1 MSTSKNTHL
10 IMLAQSLEQPRIV
23 KRIIEQSS
31 EYRQVDVIGFRRQI
45 HTVKN
50 YDVLKNYKNIT
61 LKTIGSIPDGKY
73 LRRIFA
79 YLKLV
84 FFLYGK
90 YGIKPKK
97 FYVFGMD
104 LRIIS
109 ALTLNKKIDYEISD
123 ILWLYKKPPL
133 RNILMIIDRNLAQTS
148 NTIVF
153 TSKGFYLKYYN
164 KYVSKEK
171 TVIKENRFKTYG
183 KVKPIPRVKND
194 RIRIAYIGA
203 FRYGDIINSLLI
215 TVSKRDDIDLNFYG
229 DGNGAVVV
237 KMKKYAD
244 EYSNI
249 TYNGPF
255 KNPDDLEEIY
265 AENNLNFV
273 VYNNT
278 LDNERVAMPNK
289 YYESGY
295 FNVPIVCASG
305 TYVGERVLRNGM
317 GWVSD
322 IGTNDI
328 SDFLNSITVED
339 LTIYHES
346 IKKLDKAEFSC

>member
-1 MSTSKNTHL
+1 
-10 IMLAQSLEQPRIV
+10 MLAQSLEQPRIV

-123 ILWLYKKPPL
+123 IMWLYKKPPL

-171 TVIKENRFKTYG
+171 TVIKENKWNGNY
-183 KVKPIPRVKND
+183 K
-194 RIRIAYIGA
+194 
-203 FRYGDIINSLLI
+203 
-215 TVSKRDDIDLNFYG
+215 DLMF
-229 DGNGAVVV
+229 
-237 KMKKYAD
+237 
-244 EYSNI
+244 
-249 TYNGPF
+249 
-255 KNPDDLEEIY
+255 L
-265 AENNLNFV
+265 
-273 VYNNT
+273 
-278 LDNERVAMPNK
+278 
-289 YYESGY
+289 YESY
-295 FNVPIVCASG
+295 
-305 TYVGERVLRNGM
+305 TVLIRLNYNKTLHTAFTGLP
-317 GWVSD
+317 V
-322 IGTNDI
+322 
-328 SDFLNSITVED
+328 FLTEAKMNFFDTTENLHGS
-339 LTIYHES
+339 
-346 IKKLDKAEFSC
+346 KLAKQILFYSVL